1 MALSKRKRAALLRY
15 AQYAL
20 IILIAAVVGLAADWG
35 SLRDSFFKPD
45 LVRQQFPDILTTALK
60 NTVLYTTCGF
70 VFGLAL
76 GLLLALMRLSSV
88 GPWRWLSTGF
98 IVLFRGPPAL
108 VVFLG
113 LGTGF
118 PRPVPG
124 DRIPRARNS
133 VVEGKRGYVRVDPG
147 GR

>member
-60 NTVLYTTCGF
+60 NTVLYTACGF
-70 VFGLAL
+70 TFGLLL
-76 GLLLALMRLSSV
+76 GLLLALRS
-88 GPWRWLSTGF
+88 
-98 IVLFRGPPAL
+98 
-108 VVFLG
+108 
-113 LGTGF
+113 
-118 PRPVPG
+118 
-124 DRIPRARNS
+124 
-133 VVEGKRGYVRVDPG
+133 G
-147 GR
+147 GRRVGKEWVSTCRYGG